1 MDYGKSIVQKLKT
14 YLLSEKGFISQGEG
28 LQKVLKDENDFIV
41 SDDVYILMHK
51 GQIFDGQWRY
61 LYDLISDNY
70 KTEIEDKFEDWLDLT
85 QEEVEWLHESEDED
99 SDTTGWDIISE
110 WIWDYV
116 DTACDRCA
124 VDTVAG
130 KVIKE
135 YLKSEKIA

>member
-1 MDYGKSIVQKLKT
+1 MDYEKSIVQKLKT
-14 YLLSEKGFISQGEG
+14 YLLSEKGFIPVGEG
-28 LQKVLKDENDFIV
+28 VQKVLKDEKDFIV
-41 SDDVYILMHK
+41 SDDAYILMHK

-85 QEEVEWLHESEDED
+85 DDEIDWLHESEDED

-130 KVIKE
+130 RVIKE
-135 YLKSEKIA
+135 YLESEKIA